1 MHHIRLEHWPMLS
14 EDGDMITD
22 TPQLEAPPKTDS
34 RTTLAVRR
42 IIGWVGFCAAL
53 IAPSVLQAD
62 ELKAS
67 VDRDRLYSNEAFK
80 LELQA
85 ETELDFNLWS
95 IFNPRAMEIPL
106 PDTTPLEQSFH
117 ILDRNQQMSIKTTN
131 GQNQGTLT
139 WTFYLAPLE
148 SGTLT
153 IPPLR
158 FQDLTSAPLEIEV
171 IPGVAPPDD
180 HAPRVHLEVELSE
193 EEVYVQQQVLLTQ
206 RVFYDPPLIRG
217 ELSAP
222 EIPDALVKP
231 IDKQREFRAERN
243 GREWQVI
250 ERRFALVPQSPGTLV
265 VPEQTFQARKRNDAG
280 RVEFVHTSAPRRE
293 LRIKPPPAS
302 FSGDVWLPAR
312 DLELSDE
319 WSNAPESLRAGDSVT
334 RTIHVRALGVAP
346 EALPRIN
353 IDYPASLREYPEP
366 WESKSRLTED
376 SIEARI
382 RKQSALVPIEPGS
395 ASIPAVRIPWWDI
408 QNDEERVAVIEP
420 SEVTVK
426 PAAGSTA
433 SNSEAQSDENPPLTD
448 ISLSRPPGATLP
460 PLWFWLAVILAT
472 GWLLTGIAWWRNR
485 KPMHRDQGNG
495 LSADEKANRE
505 RFQTLCERAHN
516 GEADTLTLLP
526 KWASAHFGKPALNTV
541 GDVTAY
547 INDPQLTREIQALE
561 RHLFANPD
569 ERAPWHGDEL
579 VAALR
584 RVAGRPLSSV

>member
-1 MHHIRLEHWPMLS
+1 
-14 EDGDMITD
+14 MIT
-22 TPQLEAPPKTDS
+22 TKTQWEARQERDGKTMLD
-34 RTTLAVRR
+34 VRR
-42 IIGWVGFCAAL
+42 ILGWIGFWAML
-53 IAPSVLQAD
+53 MTPSLLQAD
-62 ELKAS
+62 ELRAS

-95 IFNPRAMEIPL
+95 IFNPREMQIPL
-106 PDTTPLEQSFH
+106 PDTAPLERSFH
-117 ILDRNQQMSIKTTN
+117 ILDRNQHMSIKTTN
-131 GQNQGTLT
+131 GRNRGTVT

-153 IPPLR
+153 IPPLT
-158 FQDLTSAPLEIEV
+158 FQDLESNPIDIEV

-180 HAPRVHLEVELSE
+180 SAPRAHLEVKVSHD
-193 EEVYVQQQVLLTQ
+193 EVYVQQQLLVTQ

-243 GREWQVI
+243 GREWQVV

-265 VPEQTFQARKRNDAG
+265 VPEQTFQARKRNDEG
-280 RVEFVHTSAPRRE
+280 DVEFVHTSAPRSE
-293 LRIKPPPAS
+293 IRIKPPPDS
-302 FSGDVWLPAR
+302 FSGDIWLPAR
-312 DLELSDE
+312 DLELTDE
-319 WSNAPESLRAGDSVT
+319 WSSAPESLRAGDSVT
-334 RTIHVRALGVAP
+334 RTIHVRALGVSP
-346 EALPRIN
+346 EALPRID
-353 IDYPASLREYPEP
+353 IDYPDSLREYPEP
-366 WESKSRLTED
+366 WESESRLTEN

-382 RKQSALVPIEPGS
+382 RKRSALVPIEPGR
-395 ASIPAVRIPWWDI
+395 ASIPAIRIPWWDVENE
-408 QNDEERVAVIEP
+408 QERVAVIEA
-420 SEVTVK
+420 SDVIVE

-433 SNSEAQSDENPPLTD
+433 SDPEAENEQTPPLAD
-448 ISLSRPPGATLP
+448 ISLSRSPGAALP
-460 PLWFWLAVILAT
+460 PLWFWLAVVLAT

-485 KPMHRDQGNG
+485 KPMQRDQGNG
-495 LSADEKANRE
+495 LSSEEKANRE
-505 RFQTLCERAHN
+505 RFQMLCERAQN

-526 KWASAHFGKPALNTV
+526 KWASNHFGKPALKTV

-547 INDPQLTREIQALE
+547 INDPRLTREIQALE

-569 ERAPWHGDEL
+569 ERAPWQGDEL

-584 RVAGRPLSSV
+584 RVAGKPLSNP